1 MKTLALLLAAIA
13 LAALFAGC
21 AQPAQ
26 PAVQAAEL
34 ERAKVLCIQECFGQQ
49 AAGVDLSRGPCLSEE
64 ITKDWVCD
72 AAHYPRQPVDD
83 DPANQ
88 CPAYGK
94 TAGHFVEV
102 DPECRFVRAS

>member
-1 MKTLALLLAAIA
+1 MLAAIVM
-13 LAALFAGC
+13 AALFAGC

-34 ERAKVLCIQECFGQQ
+34 ERAKVLCIQECFSQQ
-49 AAGVDLSRGPCLSEE
+49 AGGLDLSRGPCLSEE
-64 ITKDWVCD
+64 ITRGWVCD
-72 AAHYPRQPVDD
+72 CAHSPRQPSDD

-94 TAGHFVEV
+94 TASHFVEV
-102 DPECRFVRAS
+102 DAECGFLRAA

>member
-1 MKTLALLLAAIA
+1 MKTRAFLIAAIA

-26 PAVQAAEL
+26 QAVQSTET
-34 ERAKVLCIQECFGQQ
+34 ERAKVLCVQECFSQQ
-49 AAGVDLSRGPCLSEE
+49 AVGLDLSRGPCLSEE
-64 ITKDWVCD
+64 IMRGWVCD
-72 AAHYPRQPVDD
+72 CAHSPRQAVDD

-94 TAGHFVEV
+94 AAQHFVEV
-102 DPECRFVRAS
+102 DPECNFVRAA

>member
-1 MKTLALLLAAIA
+1 MFAAIT

-26 PAVQAAEL
+26 QATQTAEL
-34 ERAKVLCIQECFGQQ
+34 ERAKVLCIQECFSQQ
-49 AAGVDLSRGPCLSEE
+49 AAGLDLSRGPCLSEE
-64 ITKDWVCD
+64 ITRDWVCD
-72 AAHYPRQPVDD
+72 AAHYPRQQVDD

-94 TAGHFVEV
+94 TASHFVEV
-102 DPECRFVRAS
+102 DAECGFLRAA